1 MVDGLAFGWVCILVE
16 DVEFFVEMKNL
27 IRREEGGQN
36 ERMFNYFVHCK
47 KSKVLNTL
55 LISVKSLN

>member
-47 KSKVLNTL
+47 KCFGL
-55 LISVKSLN
+55 LTGNSQFN